1 MAAFTCTATSFSGK
15 IDSRGRITIPAG
27 IRNSLGLVEGDKVDL
42 EISDSRKI
50 RKSFDN
56 RTDALNF
63 LSQIDEEIER
73 FSYDGEILEVVLS
86 E

>member
-1 MAAFTCTATSFSGK
+1 MFTCTATSFSGK

-27 IRNSLGLVEGDKVDL
+27 IRKSLGLREGDELTL

-50 RKSFDN
+50 RKSFDS
-56 RTDALNF
+56 RTEMLNF
-63 LSQIDEEIER
+63 LSQIEEEIER
-73 FSYDGEILEVVLS
+73 FNYDGEILEVVLS